1 MALITLERASKHY
14 GNRSIFS
21 EVNFSINEGERVG
34 LVGVN
39 GGGKSTLMAVLGGGL
54 GLDQGERRARRGL
67 SIGHLEQMAEL
78 SSDRTAYE
86 EALLGAR
93 DARELE
99 AELRSVEAEMERGGD
114 AETMTALAARHAEVL
129 ERFDRAGGPGF
140 ERFVETALTGLG
152 LAQDTWHRPIG
163 SLSSGQRVRV
173 KLARLLQGDHDVLL
187 LDEPTNHLDV
197 EGIGWLADDL
207 ARRRSA
213 VVVVSHDRWF
223 LDRVVTRVVE
233 LDHGRVY
240 SHPGSL
246 SSYLPQRELR
256 VKTALRAYEKQEE
269 VIRKQEEFVRR
280 AAHGNKPGVA
290 QSRKKMLEKMERLEK
305 PPELPTLRIRLPRD
319 ISELPELLEARR
331 IGFAHAGRS
340 PLFSNVALHVGRGD
354 RIGVVGPNG
363 SGKTTFLRTLTGEL
377 APTSGEVWRSPKL
390 AFSYFDQE
398 LSGLDPG
405 ASLLEEVQAVDR
417 ELTEGQAR
425 GRLGAFGFS
434 GDAVFRQV
442 STLSGGEQG
451 RLSLLKTILEGAGL
465 LLLDEPTNHLDVFTR
480 EAFLE
485 ALKDF
490 PGAVI
495 MVTHDRYLLDAWASR
510 IVRIDGAA
518 TVVREGNWSAFLD
531 WWSTRAAAPAES
543 ARPPRRKAA
552 GSAEVVTRKK
562 KRRFWKLEDLEAAII
577 DREARLEA
585 VEAGFADPATARDGV
600 KMKQLLEES
609 QALKAEL
616 RTLNEEWEGWG

>member
-21 EVNFSINEGERVG
+21 AVNFSVHEGERLG

-39 GGGKSTLMAVLGGGL
+39 GGGKSTLIAALAGNL
-54 GLDQGERRARRGL
+54 ELDGGERRARRGL
-67 SIGHLEQMAEL
+67 TVGHLEQMAEL
-78 SSDRTAYE
+78 ESDRTAYE
-86 EALLGAR
+86 EALRGAR
-93 DARELE
+93 KARERE
-99 AELRSVEAEMERGGD
+99 AELRLIEDEMERGGD
-114 AETMTALAARHAEVL
+114 AETMTALAARHAEAL
-129 ERFDRAGGPGF
+129 ERFNRAGGPGF

-152 LAQDTWHRPIG
+152 LARDTWHRPIG

-173 KLARLLQGDHDVLL
+173 KLARLLQADQDVLL

-197 EGIGWLADDL
+197 EGIGWLADEL

-240 SHPGSL
+240 SHPGSF

-256 VKTALRAYEKQEE
+256 LKTALRAYEKQEE

-305 PPELPTLRIRLPRD
+305 PPERPTLRIRLPRD
-319 ISELPELLEARR
+319 VAELPELLEARR
-331 IGFAHAGRS
+331 IAFAHPGRP
-340 PLFSNVALHVGRGD
+340 PLFSNVALHVSRGD

-363 SGKTTFLRTLTGEL
+363 SGKTTLLRTLTGEL
-377 APTSGEVWRSPKL
+377 APTRGEVWRSPKL

-398 LSGLDPG
+398 LSSLRAE
-405 ASLLEEVQAVDR
+405 ASLLEEVQAVDP

-434 GDAVFRQV
+434 GDAVFRKV

-465 LLLDEPTNHLDVFTR
+465 LFLDEPTNHLDVFTR

-485 ALKDF
+485 ALEAF

-495 MVTHDRYLLDAWASR
+495 MVTHDRYLLDAWARR

-531 WWSTRAAAPAES
+531 WWRARAAATAAPTK
-543 ARPPRRKAA
+543 PPRRRA
-552 GSAEVVTRKK
+552 GKPAQAVPRKK

-577 DREARLEA
+577 DREARLETI
-585 VEAGFADPATARDGV
+585 EAGFADPATARDGE
-600 KMKQLLEES
+600 KMKQLLEQS

-616 RTLNEEWEGWG
+616 KELNEEWEGWG